1 MIGTNS
7 TMTVL
12 QLDLES
18 RTDCLPTGNHS
29 YSRVVYFL
37 ATYIGRSIRYRVIFM
52 ANYLLLRVTT
62 GTPRSQDM
70 WFNLITGTGF
80 KTSSTWKLTTKR
92 FVCR

>member
-7 TMTVL
+7 TMTML
-12 QLDLES
+12 QLDFES
-18 RTDCLPTGNHS
+18 KTECLPTGNHS
-29 YSRVVYFL
+29 SSRGMYFL
-37 ATYIGRSIRYRVIFM
+37 AIYRGGSIRYRGIFI